1 SFIEGAEIIL
11 GTRGGFQV
19 DSRTMETQ
27 VSGIFAG
34 GDFIKRP
41 GSVVEA
47 ITAGKQAALAIH
59 LKTLRKTDVDMEK
72 KSLLGGGP
80 SFSIHAQFHTRDGW
94 DPGTVVRFEDI
105 ESLFL
110 DQKPPA
116 TLPRLDPVERLKSFL
131 EIDLSISSD
140 EAEQEAGRCF
150 FCGIC
155 TECDRCYIYCPEVS
169 ILPPEGQHSPYRI
182 DSDHCKGCAI
192 CESVCIRGVMRMGE
206 DK

>member
-1 SFIEGAEIIL
+1 SFIECAETIL
-11 GTRGGFQV
+11 GVRGGFQV
-19 DSRTMETQ
+19 DFRTMETQ

-47 ITAGKQAALAIH
+47 IGAGKRAALAIH
-59 LKTLRKTDVDMEK
+59 LKTMGKTIVDMEK
-72 KSLLGGGP
+72 KSLLGDGP
-80 SFSIHAQFHTRDGW
+80 SFSIHTLFHTRDRW
-94 DPGTVVRFEDI
+94 DPGAVVRFEDL
-105 ESLFL
+105 EPLFL

-116 TLPRLDPVERLKSFL
+116 TLSRLDPELRSQGFD
-131 EIDLSISSD
+131 EIIPTMDEND
-140 EAEQEAGRCF
+140 TKEEAERCF
-150 FCGIC
+150 FCGTC
-155 TECDRCYIYCPEVS
+155 TECDRCYIYCPEMSV
-169 ILPPEGQHSPYRI
+169 LPPEGHHGPYRI